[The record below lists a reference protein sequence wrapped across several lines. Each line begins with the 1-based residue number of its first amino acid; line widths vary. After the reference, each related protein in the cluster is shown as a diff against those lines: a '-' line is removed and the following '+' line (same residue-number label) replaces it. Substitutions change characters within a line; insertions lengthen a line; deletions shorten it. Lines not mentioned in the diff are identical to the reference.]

1 MKTKTFLF
9 TVIALFLLIGG
20 TGCENDNNADENC
33 VFNVEDPVN
42 DLEWLKA
49 KIPTSFSADKSIYFK
64 LYQNK
69 KISQKYFF
77 IEGNI
82 NYVITE
88 YSREIIYSCKG
99 DTLMLKGI
107 ESPPS
112 EEWNKFFEENILI
125 KQVWPVK

>member
-1 MKTKTFLF
+1 MKTKIFLF
-9 TVIALFLLIGG
+9 TVIALLLLIGES
-20 TGCENDNNADENC
+20 GCENVNNAEENC
-33 VFNVEDPVN
+33 VFNIDDPIN

-49 KIPTSFSADKSIYFK
+49 KIPTSSSADKSIYFN

-69 KISQKYFF
+69 KKSQNYFF

-88 YSREIIYSCKG
+88 YSREIIYNCKG
-99 DTLMLKGI
+99 DTIMLKGI
-107 ESPPS
+107 ESIPS
-112 EEWNKFFEENILI
+112 EEWNNFFEENILI